1 VPEFLKTY
9 IISDNRLRLPVVDI
23 CSSGHLTSTRPF
35 HRRNTSN
42 HF

>member
-9 IISDNRLRLPVVDI
+9 IISDNRLRPPVVDI
-23 CSSGHLTSTRPF
+23 CSSGHLISIHLF
-35 HRRNTSN
+35 HRRNPLY